1 MKFSMKVMLVDDHP
15 LFLEG
20 LQYLLETHGIKVI
33 GTAGNGSQALDR
45 ARIPKPDVILMDIA
59 MPGCSGLDAIRPI
72 KADMPEVKIVM
83 LTTFDDDENLFESVK
98 RGASGY
104 LLKNLKAEDL
114 FAMLSALERGEA
126 PLSPGLAA
134 RLLEE
139 FARQAVEREQSIPP
153 DREEPIERGDVIG
166 KLTKRQADVLNLV
179 AQGMSYKE
187 VGTAL
192 DLSERTVKYHMER
205 ILELLH
211 LESRAQAIAYKAREE
226 AKPAG

>member
-1 MKFSMKVMLVDDHP
+1 MSMKVMLVDDHP

-20 LQYLLETHGIKVI
+20 LQYLLETYGIEVA

-45 ARIPKPDVILMDIA
+45 ARVLKPDVILMDIA
-59 MPGCSGLDAIRPI
+59 MPGGGGLDAIRPI
-72 KADMPEVKIVM
+72 KAEMPEVKIVM
-83 LTTFDDDENLFESVK
+83 LTTFDDDENLFEAVK

-104 LLKNLKAEDL
+104 LLKNLKAEEL

-126 PLSPGLAA
+126 PFSPGLAA

-139 FARQAVEREQSIPP
+139 FARQSVEREQSIPP
-153 DREEPIERGDVIG
+153 AREEPVERGDAAG
-166 KLTKRQADVLNLV
+166 KLTRRQADVLNLV
-179 AQGMSYKE
+179 AKGMSYKE
-187 VGTAL
+187 VGVAL

-211 LESRAQAIAYKAREE
+211 LKSRAQAIAYAARESSDST
-226 AKPAG
+226 G